1 MKKKLV
7 SLAVAGSLGTLGM
20 GVSLALTATA
30 AHACPAQSAPGWT
43 VGPVYGGPGTSPVS
57 GSTSGY
63 IGVAG
68 SSPAGGGY
76 IEANGSAGAGGVTG
90 YIVAAGSSPAG
101 SGGVLISS
109 GTPPTVAQC

>member
-20 GVSLALTATA
+20 AVTTVLTAA
-30 AHACPAQSAPGWT
+30 PAHACPAASGS
-43 VGPVYGGPGTSPVS
+43 GPVAGYGPYYTPPG
-57 GSTSGY
+57 GTSGY
-63 IGVAG
+63 VGVAG
-68 SSPAGGGY
+68 PGGY